1 MADEG
6 NTLLPGTV
14 QEQNEKHQS
23 MIHPTAIVDS
33 HAELDTGVVVGP
45 FTTIGPKVR
54 IGKNTRIGGHAII
67 TGHTAIGQDNVIH
80 PFAFIGTEPQDVN
93 YHGEDTRLVVGDGNT
108 IREFVTIA
116 VATTKYDWVTKVGSH
131 NMIMSYCHIA
141 HDCDIGS
148 GTVIANAL
156 SMSGHV
162 KLEDGVAIG
171 GIVGIHQFVTV
182 GRFAFIGGLSRIT
195 QDVPPF
201 LVTEGNHARA
211 RCVNTVGLK
220 RNNFDDARIQAI
232 EDAFR
237 ALYLSDRPFNENL
250 DELERRPCLTDDVK
264 YLIQF
269 VRNAGVGFNFRSREA
284 IRHKKKE

>member
-1 MADEG
+1 M
-6 NTLLPGTV
+6 
-14 QEQNEKHQS
+14 S
-23 MIHPTAIVDS
+23 IHPTAVIDKAAQLDS
-33 HAELDTGVVVGP
+33 GVSVGA
-45 FTTIGPKVR
+45 FTTIGPHVK
-54 IGKNTRIGGHAII
+54 IGKDTEIGSHVIV
-67 TGHTAIGQDNVIH
+67 TGHTTIGRRNRIY
-80 PFAFIGTEPQDVN
+80 PFSYVGTDPQDIN
-93 YHGEDTRLVVGDGNT
+93 YHGEDTQLIVGDDNV
-108 IREFVTIA
+108 IREYVTMA
-116 VATTKYDWVTKVGSH
+116 VATTKYERVTRVGNS

-141 HDCDIGS
+141 HDCEVGS
-148 GTVIANAL
+148 GTTMANAL
-156 SMSGHV
+156 NMGGHV
-162 KLEDGVAIG
+162 KIEDGAVIG

>member
-45 FTTIGPKVR
+45 FTAIGPKVR
-54 IGKNTRIGGHAII
+54 IGKNTRIGGHAIV

-141 HDCDIGS
+141 HDCDVGS
-148 GTVIANAL
+148 GIVMANAL

-162 KLEDGVAIG
+162 RLEDGVAIG

-182 GRFAFIGGLSRIT
+182 GRYAFIGGLSRIT

-201 LVTEGNHARA
+201 LITEGNHARV

-220 RNNFDDARIQAI
+220 RNRFDDARIQAI

-237 ALYLSDRPFNENL
+237 ILYLSDRPLTKNIE
-250 DELERRPCLTDDVK
+250 ELERMPNLTEDVE
-264 YLIQF
+264 YLIEFYHETARGSQG
-269 VRNAGVGFNFRSREA
+269 RARE
-284 IRHKKKE
+284 ILRRK